1 MSTGTIIKAR
11 DVNYAIATSF
21 GSAIPITSISL
32 AAEAVVTTTSAH
44 GLADLTAVKF
54 DGILGMTELNGLV
67 LVVDV
72 LSSTTFKLI
81 NYSTLNSPAYVS
93 GGNAYSAV
101 FTNHCELTGW
111 TGQSGSTPETDD
123 STWCDAVAKI
133 GFGRPDPGSLT
144 VNYNYADSLV
154 TTALEASRLAGTLTV
169 FRIGFTNYT
178 SKVFEIGTVTQSS
191 GGISDAANG
200 KWEGSAT
207 LRRRFDPIR
216 ATPTA

>member
-11 DVNYAIATSF
+11 DVNYAVATSY
-21 GSAIPITSISL
+21 GSGITITGITN
-32 AAEAVVTTTSAH
+32 ATEAVVTATAH
-44 GLADLTAVKF
+44 GLADLGVVKIE
-54 DGILGMTELNGLV
+54 GVLGMTELNGLV
-67 LVVDV
+67 LVIDV
-72 LSSTTFKLI
+72 LTANTFKLV
-81 NYSTLNSPAYVS
+81 NYNTLNSPAYTS
-93 GGNAYSAV
+93 GGTASPAV

-123 STWCDAVAKI
+123 STWCDSVAKI
-133 GFGRPDPGSLT
+133 GFGRPDPGSIT
-144 VNYNYADSLV
+144 INYNHADSLV
-154 TTALEASRLAGTLTV
+154 TTALEASRLAASLTV

-191 GGISDAANG
+191 GGISDGVNG

-207 LRRRFDPIR
+207 LRRRFDPIK